1 MPTAALFILQEYFC
15 DHSKDKYTDMLRES
29 LKTLAN
35 LKKFFV
41 FSKKRGILGK
51 MIYAFFLWHKSFMR

>member
-29 LKTLAN
+29 LKTLVN

-41 FSKKRGILGK
+41 FFKKAWYTRKDDLCI
-51 MIYAFFLWHKSFMR
+51 FFMA